1 MNTRNLKPIWNG
13 MLGVLGGLA
22 LYWATPALA
31 QTTNAEETTATQS
44 TNTPS
49 AEADATGTAATNASP
64 AEVTG
69 GMIKLGR
76 HRSHGNGEPLVV
88 FGQNVEVPEGETRQA
103 VVVIGGSAKVRGQVT
118 DAVVVIGGR
127 AEISG
132 EVGNAVVCV
141 LGNVQLTP
149 GARIHGAAVAVC
161 GNLEVQDGA
170 DVDGDAVSVLGKL
183 DVAKPNDVKG
193 RVVHVLA
200 GPFPSFEPFRKYFVQ
215 CVLKLRPLAPSVGW
229 VWPVAGVFLLLYVL
243 VAVAFPRPVQHCVD
257 ELTRRPATTFLI
269 GLLTKMLIPIV
280 TLILVATGIGIFI
293 VPFLGAAVLFAGIV
307 GKVALLQY
315 FGQQL
320 GKQFSRG
327 TALQP
332 LAALL
337 IGAALLTVLYIV
349 PVLGLLA
356 LLTTGLWALG
366 AAAMALFGGMRREN
380 PERTQ
385 PPASP
390 PPAAPAAIGAVN
402 LSGVAPA
409 VGPAS
414 PPMSTPAG
422 SAQPSGATMA
432 AEVTA
437 PPVEASPASPPT
449 PEAWSLP
456 RAGFW
461 ERMGAAFLD
470 LILVGIVSGLV
481 GRGALGLLVTLA
493 YFAGMWAWKGTT
505 VGGVVLKLKVVR
517 LDGQPI
523 TFPVAL
529 VRGLAG
535 AFSLVVMFLGF
546 FWIAWDK
553 EKQGWHDKI
562 AGTVVVRLPHTQ
574 SLVCF

>member
-1 MNTRNLKPIWNG
+1 MKRQSLRHIWNC

-22 LYWATPALA
+22 LCGATSVWARID
-31 QTTNAEETTATQS
+31 NAEETAAAQP
-44 TNTPS
+44 TNAPV
-49 AEADATGTAATNASP
+49 AEADATVTAATNASP

-69 GMIKLGR
+69 GMIKVGR
-76 HRSHGNGEPLVV
+76 HRSHGSGEPLVV
-88 FGQNVEVPEGETRQA
+88 FGQNVEVREGETKEA
-103 VVVIGGSAKVRGQVT
+103 VVVIGGSAKVRGQVA

-132 EVGNAVVCV
+132 EVGDAVVCV
-141 LGNVQLTP
+141 FGNVQLTP
-149 GARIHGAAVAVC
+149 GARVHGDAVAVC

-170 DVDGDAVSVLGKL
+170 SVGGDAVSVLGKL
-183 DVAKPNDVKG
+183 DVAKPDAVKG
-193 RVVHVLA
+193 KVVNVLA
-200 GPFPSFEPFRKYFVQ
+200 GPFPSFEPFKKFFAE
-215 CVLKLRPLAPSVGW
+215 CVLKLRPLAPSVRW

-243 VAVAFPRPVQHCVD
+243 VALAFPRPVQTCVD

-280 TLILVATGIGIFI
+280 TLILVATGVGIFI

-327 TALQP
+327 TALKP
-332 LAALL
+332 LLALL
-337 IGAALLTVLYIV
+337 VGAALLTVVYIV

-366 AAAMALFGGMRREN
+366 AAVMALFGGMRREM
-380 PERTQ
+380 PERAQ

-390 PPAAPAAIGAVN
+390 PPTAPAP
-402 LSGVAPA
+402 VAPINLGSA
-409 VGPAS
+409 PPVVGLS
-414 PPMSTPAG
+414 PMSVGTPDG
-422 SAQPSGATMA
+422 SAQPPGATA
-432 AEVTA
+432 ASGFAA
-437 PPVEASPASPPT
+437 PPVAAAIAAPPT
-449 PEAWSLP
+449 PEAWTLP

-470 LILVGIVSGLV
+470 MILVGILSGLV
-481 GRGALGLLVTLA
+481 GRAPLGLLVTLA

-517 LDGQPI
+517 LDGRPI

-529 VRGLAG
+529 VRGLA
-535 AFSLVVMFLGF
+535 AVFSTVVMFLGF
-546 FWIAWDK
+546 LWIAWDK

-574 SLVCF
+574 SLVCL

>member
-1 MNTRNLKPIWNG
+1 MNRRNLRNNWNG
-13 MLGVLGGLA
+13 LLAVLGGLA
-22 LYWATPALA
+22 LCGATPAGA
-31 QTTNAEETTATQS
+31 QSTNAEETTAAQS
-44 TNTPS
+44 TNAPA
-49 AEADATGTAATNASP
+49 AEAAVPDTSVTNASP
-64 AEVTG
+64 AGVAG
-69 GMIKLGR
+69 GMIKVGGQRR
-76 HRSHGNGEPLVV
+76 HGSGEPLVV
-88 FGQNVEVPEGETRQA
+88 FGQNVEVQEGETKQA

-132 EVGNAVVCV
+132 EVGNTVVCV
-141 LGNVQLTP
+141 FGNVQLTP
-149 GARIHGAAVAVC
+149 SARVHGAAVAVC

-170 DVDGDAVSVLGKL
+170 SVGGDAVSVLGKL
-183 DVAKPNDVKG
+183 DVAKPDGVKG
-193 RVVHVLA
+193 KVVNVLA
-200 GPFPSFEPFRKYFVQ
+200 GQFPSFEPFRKFFVQ

-243 VAVAFPRPVQHCVD
+243 VALAFPRPVQHCVD

-269 GLLTKMLIPIV
+269 GLLTKMLIPIA
-280 TLILVATGIGIFI
+280 TLILVATGIGLFI

-327 TALQP
+327 AALQP
-332 LAALL
+332 LVALL

-349 PVLGLLA
+349 PILGLLA

-366 AAAMALFGGMRREN
+366 AAVMALFGGMRREM
-380 PERTQ
+380 PEPAQ
-385 PPASP
+385 PPTSP
-390 PPAAPAAIGAVN
+390 PPAALATVPPINPGGAT
-402 LSGVAPA
+402 PA
-409 VGPAS
+409 VGLAPMPTGTPDSSGQPPGTVAS
-414 PPMSTPAG
+414 VVA
-422 SAQPSGATMA
+422 
-432 AEVTA
+432 A
-437 PPVEASPASPPT
+437 PPVGAATISPPT

-461 ERMGAAFLD
+461 ERMGAGFLD
-470 LILVGIVSGLV
+470 MILVGILSGLV
-481 GRGALGLLVTLA
+481 GKPPLGLLVMLA

-529 VRGLAG
+529 VRGLAA
-535 AFSLVVMFLGF
+535 AFSVVVMFLGF
-546 FWIAWDK
+546 LWIAWDK

-562 AGTVVVRLPHTQ
+562 AGTAVVRLPQTQ
-574 SLVCF
+574 SLMCF

>member
-1 MNTRNLKPIWNG
+1 MNRRNLRHIWNG
-13 MLGVLGGLA
+13 LVAVLGSLA
-22 LYWATPALA
+22 LCAGCLAWA
-31 QTTNAEETTATQS
+31 QTTNAEEASPGQS
-44 TNTPS
+44 TNAPA
-49 AEADATGTAATNASP
+49 AEVDVAGSSTTNASS
-64 AEVTG
+64 AERTG
-69 GMIKLGR
+69 GMIKAKA
-76 HRSHGNGEPLVV
+76 HRRTGSGEPLVA
-88 FGQNVEVPEGETRQA
+88 FGQNVEVKAGETREA
-103 VVVIGGSAKVRGQVT
+103 VVVFGGSAKVNGQVR
-118 DAVVVIGGR
+118 DAVVIIGGT

-141 LGNVQLTP
+141 FGNVQLIP
-149 GARIHGAAVAVC
+149 GARIHGAAVTVF

-170 DVDGDAVSVLGKL
+170 GVDGDAVSVLGKL
-183 DVAKPNDVKG
+183 DVARADAVKG
-193 RVVHVLA
+193 KVVNVLA
-200 GPFPSFEPFRKYFVQ
+200 GQFPSFEPFRRFFVQ
-215 CVLKLRPLAPSVGW
+215 CVLKLRPLAPGVGW

-280 TLILVATGIGIFI
+280 ALILVATGIGIFI

-332 LAALL
+332 LVALL

-366 AAAMALFGGMRREN
+366 AAVMALFGGMRREN
-380 PERTQ
+380 PERAQ

-390 PPAAPAAIGAVN
+390 PPAAPAPIVPVDLG
-402 LSGVAPA
+402 GTAPA
-409 VGPAS
+409 VGPA
-414 PPMSTPAG
+414 PALMGTPDG
-422 SAQPSGATMA
+422 SAQPFGTRSVPELA
-432 AEVTA
+432 A
-437 PPVEASPASPPT
+437 PPVATATSAPPT

-470 LILVGIVSGLV
+470 MILVGILSGLI
-481 GRGALGLLVTLA
+481 GRGPLGLLVTLA
-493 YFAGMWAWKGTT
+493 YFSGMWAWKGTT

-535 AFSLVVMFLGF
+535 AFSTVVLFLGIL
-546 FWIAWDK
+546 WIAWDK
-553 EKQGWHDKI
+553 DKQGWHDKI

-574 SLVCF
+574 SLVCI

>member
-1 MNTRNLKPIWNG
+1 MNRRNLRNNWSG
-13 MLGVLGGLA
+13 LLAVLGCLA
-22 LYWATPALA
+22 LCGATPADA
-31 QTTNAEETTATQS
+31 QSTNAEETTAVQS
-44 TNTPS
+44 ANAPA
-49 AEADATGTAATNASP
+49 AEAEATGTAATNASP
-64 AEVTG
+64 AEVNG
-69 GMIKLGR
+69 GMIKVGR
-76 HRSHGNGEPLVV
+76 NRSHGSGEPLVV
-88 FGQNVEVPEGETRQA
+88 FGQNVEVREGETKRA

-132 EVGNAVVCV
+132 EVGSAVVSV
-141 LGNVQLTP
+141 FGNVQLTP
-149 GARIHGAAVAVC
+149 GARIHGAAVAAC

-170 DVDGDAVSVLGKL
+170 SVDGDAVAVLGKL
-183 DVAKPNDVKG
+183 DVAKPDGVKG
-193 RVVHVLA
+193 KVVNVLA
-200 GPFPSFEPFRKYFVQ
+200 GQFLSFEPFRKFFVE
-215 CVLKLRPLAPSVGW
+215 CVLKLRPLAPSVRW
-229 VWPVAGVFLLLYVL
+229 AWPVAGVFLLLYLL
-243 VAVAFPRPVQHCVD
+243 VALAFPRPVQHCID

-269 GLLTKMLIPIV
+269 GLLTKMLMPIV
-280 TLILVATGIGIFI
+280 TLILVATGIGVFI

-320 GKQFSRG
+320 GKQFRRG

-332 LAALL
+332 LVALL

-349 PVLGLLA
+349 PVVGLLA

-366 AAAMALFGGMRREN
+366 AAVMALFGGMRREM
-380 PERTQ
+380 PEPAQ

-390 PPAAPAAIGAVN
+390 PPAAPATVPPINPGGAT
-402 LSGVAPA
+402 PA
-409 VGPAS
+409 VGHA
-414 PPMSTPAG
+414 PMPAG
-422 SAQPSGATMA
+422 APDSSAQPPGTVASVVA
-432 AEVTA
+432 A
-437 PPVEASPASPPT
+437 PPLGAVTTSPPT

-456 RAGFW
+456 RARFW
-461 ERMGAAFLD
+461 ERMGAGFLD
-470 LILVGIVSGLV
+470 LILVGILSGLV

-529 VRGLAG
+529 VRGLAA
-535 AFSLVVMFLGF
+535 AFSVVVMFLGF
-546 FWIAWDK
+546 LWIAWDK